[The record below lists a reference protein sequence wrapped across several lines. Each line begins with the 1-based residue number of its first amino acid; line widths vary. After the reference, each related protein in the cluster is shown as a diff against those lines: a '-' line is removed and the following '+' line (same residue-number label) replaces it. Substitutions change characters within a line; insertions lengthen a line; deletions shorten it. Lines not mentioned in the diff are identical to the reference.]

1 MSLSNFAH
9 EYEQLGPGE
18 QTTLAETLKRLLT
31 DGFIWREAD
40 DDRKAYNFLARRSE
54 LVQQYLQVSGWK
66 LEFHAPT
73 KIYFLVH
80 VEGAHRRRFNKDLTV
95 WLLVVRLMYAE
106 KHEKPEATLT
116 RYPVVKVGDLADR
129 YAAFFPNQRLRK
141 KTSLAD
147 ALRAL
152 HHLKLIRGV
161 GVGSLSA
168 DDPDKLVELLP
179 ALEVVVPAHDIAA
192 LADRLRE
199 YQPATQGDAAEP
211 ESD

>member
-1 MSLSNFAH
+1 MSLLNFAH

-18 QTTLAETLKRLLT
+18 QATFAETLKRLLT
-31 DGFIWREAD
+31 DGLIWREAD
-40 DDRKAYNFLARRSE
+40 DDRKAYNFLARRAE
-54 LVQQYLQVSGWK
+54 LVQHYLQVAGWK
-66 LEFHAPT
+66 LEFHEPT

-80 VEGAHRRRFNKDLTV
+80 AEGAHRRRFSKELTI
-95 WLLVVRLMYAE
+95 WLLVVRLLYAE
-106 KHEKPEATLT
+106 KREKPEATLT
-116 RYPVVKVGDLADR
+116 RYPLVKVGDITDR
-129 YAAFFPNQRLRK
+129 YAAFFPNQRIRK
-141 KTSLAD
+141 KTSLTE
-147 ALRAL
+147 ALRSL
-152 HHLKLIRGV
+152 HTLKLIRGV

-199 YQPATQGDAAEP
+199 YQPSAPDGAIDP